1 MFICSSPTPSTTL
14 PMPWGN
20 MNTKECS
27 STDLICEE
35 LIELVHAYYSRLS
48 VLDDSFVK
56 EKPSPES
63 WSIQQVVG
71 HLIDSAANNHQ
82 RFIRAQKGE
91 SLTFPKYDQNHW
103 VQAQNYDSC
112 SWQQLIEF
120 WRMYNLHLAHVIR
133 QIPDE
138 KMRVKCTITPF
149 EPVSLSFLIEDYV
162 EHLKHHINKINERA
176 AL

>member
-1 MFICSSPTPSTTL
+1 
-14 PMPWGN
+14 

-35 LIELVHAYYSRLS
+35 LIELVQAYSTRLS
-48 VLDDSFVK
+48 VLDEQTVK
-56 EKPSPES
+56 GKRTPDS

-82 RFIRAQKGE
+82 RFIRAQEGE

-103 VQAQNYDSC
+103 VNAQNFDAC

-120 WRMYNLHLAHVIR
+120 WQLYNMHLAHVIR
-133 QIPDE
+133 QIPDSQ
-138 KMRVKCTITPF
+138 MRTKCTIGSN
-149 EPVSLSFLIEDYV
+149 EPVSLSFLIEDYLA
-162 EHLKHHINKINERA
+162 HLKHHLNKISERVS
-176 AL
+176 L

>member
-1 MFICSSPTPSTTL
+1 
-14 PMPWGN
+14 

-35 LIELVHAYYSRLS
+35 LIELVHAFAARLS
-48 VLDDSFVK
+48 VLDERIVK
-56 EKPSPES
+56 ERPTPES

-82 RFIRAQKGE
+82 RFIRAQTGN

-103 VQAQNYDSC
+103 VNAQNYDAC
-112 SWQQLIEF
+112 SWQELIEF
-120 WRMYNLHLAHVIR
+120 WRIYNLHIAHVIR
-133 QIPDE
+133 QIPDA
-138 KMRVKCTITPF
+138 KMRVECTITPY

-162 EHLKHHINKINERA
+162 THLKHHLNKINERA
-176 AL
+176 SL